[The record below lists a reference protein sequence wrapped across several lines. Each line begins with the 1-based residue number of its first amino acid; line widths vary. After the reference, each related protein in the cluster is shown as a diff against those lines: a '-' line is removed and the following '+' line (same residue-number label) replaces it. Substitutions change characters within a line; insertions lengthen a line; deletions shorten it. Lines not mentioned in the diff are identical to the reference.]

1 MRVLEKLSWGR
12 EPFPDSLRSSG
23 SSPEAQTLGVYRPE
37 LRPSAEGPLLH
48 KASRAEGSAF
58 IGEERQEDQVWDGRL
73 MTFVASTGQVDL
85 NGNILDIQGWEL
97 DHYRANP
104 VILFNHNWDLPP
116 VGKTLQVGM
125 EGGRLMVTIQFAPT
139 SLGRELAIL
148 NANHYMGAASVG
160 ARMLEWEIR
169 RHPENGYPI
178 GFHSH
183 RHELLEISVVPV
195 PANPDTLQAALGP
208 SFPEG
213 PFLPAHLACP
223 GPPEADRRVGL
234 APHPVRGPDLSGSA
248 ARLLGAINFGL
259 RGDQ

>member
-1 MRVLEKLSWGR
+1 
-12 EPFPDSLRSSG
+12 
-23 SSPEAQTLGVYRPE
+23 
-37 LRPSAEGPLLH
+37 
-48 KASRAEGSAF
+48 
-58 IGEERQEDQVWDGRL
+58 
-73 MTFVASTGQVDL
+73 MTFVASTGQVDR

-116 VGKTLQVGM
+116 VGKTLQVGT

-160 ARMLEWEIR
+160 VRMLEWEIR
-169 RHPENGYPI
+169 RHPEHGYPI

-195 PANPDTLQAALGP
+195 PANPDTLQAAAQQGP
-208 SFPEG
+208 DRVGAALDPSAAPISSG
-213 PFLPAHLACP
+213 PAHLACP
-223 GPPEADRRVGL
+223 SPPPADRRVGL
-234 APHPVRGPDLSGSA
+234 VPHPGRSPDPRVEPGRDPRVEPGRDLSGSA

-259 RGDQ
+259 RGDQC